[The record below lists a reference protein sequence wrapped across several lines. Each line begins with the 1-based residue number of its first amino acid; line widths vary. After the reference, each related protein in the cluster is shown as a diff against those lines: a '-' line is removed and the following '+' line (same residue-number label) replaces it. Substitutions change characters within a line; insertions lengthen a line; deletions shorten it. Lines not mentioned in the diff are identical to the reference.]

1 MQLFMLA
8 VKQEDAEEMA
18 KLLPNIQFV
27 PIFGQ
32 QMAAAMAICT
42 PVPAAP
48 QVVAEDAPAA
58 PSEDLEPASAEVVA
72 SE

>member
-48 QVVAEDAPAA
+48 QVVAEDAPVASDDSVA
-58 PSEDLEPASAEVVA
+58 PSEEVVA